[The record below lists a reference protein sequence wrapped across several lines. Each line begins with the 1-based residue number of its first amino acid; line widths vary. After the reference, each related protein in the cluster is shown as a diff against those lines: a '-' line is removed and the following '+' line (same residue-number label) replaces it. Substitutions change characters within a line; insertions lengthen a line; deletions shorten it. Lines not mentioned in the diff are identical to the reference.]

1 MEVLRWKTRIAVL
14 WIFMAVAMSAAMV
27 LFFMGPGVIEKVM
40 AGEIE
45 GMQISDGLLVF
56 FALLWLIPLIMAML
70 CLTLRDVPSRW
81 TNFVLG
87 IIFAIFWLADIIG
100 DLTRRGL
107 SGDMLMVVSMIVVAA
122 LIAWQAW
129 RLPKQES

>member
-1 MEVLRWKTRIAVL
+1 MELLRWKARLSVL
-14 WIFMAVAMSAAMV
+14 WVFMAVAMSAAMV
-27 LFFMGPGVIEKVM
+27 LFFMTPGVIEEVM

-56 FALLWLIPLIMAML
+56 FALLWLIPLIMAVL
-70 CLTLRDVPSRW
+70 CLTLRDVLSRW

-87 IIFAIFWLADIIG
+87 IIFAIFWLADAIG
-100 DLTRRGL
+100 DLTRGGL
-107 SGDMLMVVSMIVVAA
+107 SGYMLMGVSMIVVAA

-129 RLPKQES
+129 ILPKQEA

>member
-1 MEVLRWKTRIAVL
+1 MEILRWKTRIAVL
-14 WIFMAVAMSAAMV
+14 WVFMAVAMSAAMV
-27 LFFMGPGVIEKVM
+27 LFFMGPGVIEEVM

-45 GMQISDGLLVF
+45 GMQISDGILVF
-56 FALLWLIPLIMAML
+56 FALLWLIPLIMAVL

-87 IIFAIFWLADIIG
+87 IIFAIFWLVDVIG
-100 DLTRRGL
+100 DLTRGGL
-107 SGDMLMVVSMIVVAA
+107 SGYMLMGVSMIVVAA

-129 RLPKQES
+129 ILPKQEA